1 MKCTVKIILLF
12 LPAFLSLTTCLG
24 QENDIKDRIWVGS
37 SQEYIEVINDTV
49 MLDDGHGPHIYYAR
63 IKKDTLKIC
72 SLDILDDLDRV
83 NLYSAKFKI
92 QKLTRDTLI
101 IKPINLKYTK
111 DYFDD
116 TTSILFTNKELLVD
130 SNLIFQ
136 GLKFTGSGCLGNC
149 PEYKI
154 DIDANGLLYVE
165 VGISKWVK
173 KGNYKSQLS
182 NKDLSKLLSI
192 LKRSNLDSFPE
203 NLWGAIDAPIY
214 SFEFRYNN
222 KIKKSN
228 GSFIPYFNYEL
239 RHFLYNIPSD
249 NKLKRTKKRDVFE
262 EANWR

>member
-1 MKCTVKIILLF
+1 MRYLIKIILLF

-24 QENDIKDRIWVGS
+24 QDNDIKDRIWVGLN
-37 SQEYIEVINDTV
+37 QEYIEILKDTV
-49 MLDDGHGPHIYYAR
+49 IIDDGHGPEVYSVR

-72 SLDILDDLDRV
+72 SLDILDDIERV
-83 NLYSAKFKI
+83 NKYSAYFKI
-92 QKLTRDTLI
+92 ETLARDTLI

-111 DYFDD
+111 DYFND
-116 TTSILFTNKELLVD
+116 TTSILFINKKLLVD

-154 DIDANGLLYVE
+154 DIDANGFLYVE

-182 NKDLSKLLSI
+182 KNDLSKLISI

-239 RHFLYNIPSD
+239 RHFLYNIPSE

-262 EANWR
+262 EVNWR